1 MTPPRIAVIT
11 PSFPPK
17 SGGIATSHY
26 NLFHLLKQ
34 EYTVHAFAYDDDDP
48 EPHENVTRCKT
59 PVFLGRR
66 LESLFKRY
74 LKKYD
79 PDDDFPNCRRIANK
93 AWGAWRLSK
102 PLSSFKPDIILAPD
116 NNVPVYFMKKP
127 KNAKLIWYC
136 RNNYRRFRD
145 NPLLPEYS
153 WADLD
158 VAASMERKALK
169 KADLVLSPS
178 RYMADIFDSTI
189 GRNGIPI
196 EVIPNFMTDD
206 AFAGIK
212 PFPLREK
219 MAWTADIPI
228 VCLPSAGTPNKGKRY
243 TFEII
248 RRLHAETGAHVA
260 FFISGGMPN
269 DLKFELDSLGKELKL
284 YAPGHLSW
292 KDNIS
297 LLMACDLLL
306 SPTLVENF
314 SNAFVEAHWLGKPI
328 VTFDV
333 GGNCEIV
340 QDGKTGAVV
349 PYLDMESLIN
359 RAVDLLCDRA
369 KLNSYGHEA
378 AAWAHESLNAGTI
391 LQRYRAVFSALCG
404 SISVADTADNVPT
417 DYRVKES

>member
-1 MTPPRIAVIT
+1 MRRLRIAIIT

-17 SGGIATSHY
+17 SGGIAVSHY
-26 NLFHLLKQ
+26 NLFHLLKK
-34 EYTVHAFAYDDDDP
+34 EYEVRAFAYDDDDP
-48 EPHENVTRCKT
+48 EPCENVMRRKT
-59 PVFLGRR
+59 PSFIAGTA
-66 LESLFKRY
+66 SWLFTKYLKRY
-74 LKKYD
+74 D
-79 PDDDFPNCRRIANK
+79 RTDDFPNCRRLVEK
-93 AWGAWRLSK
+93 AWGAWRLNK
-102 PLSSFKPDIILAPD
+102 PLRQFTPDIILMPD
-116 NNVPVYFMKKP
+116 NNVPAYFIKKP
-127 KNAKLIWYC
+127 RSAKLVWYC
-136 RNNYRRFRD
+136 HNNYRRFRD

-158 VAASMERKALK
+158 VAASMERKALA

-196 EVIPNFMTDD
+196 KVIPNFMADD

-219 MAWTADIPI
+219 MALTADIPI

-248 RRLHAETGAHVA
+248 RRLHTAMNGHVA
-260 FFISGGMPN
+260 FFVSGHIPN
-269 DLKFELDSLGKELKL
+269 DLKFEAKALGEDLKL
-284 YAPGHLSW
+284 HIPGLLPW
-292 KDNIS
+292 KDNIA

-314 SNAFVEAHWLGKPI
+314 SNALVEAHWLGKPI

-333 GGNCEIV
+333 GGNREIV

-349 PYLDMESLIN
+349 PYLDVENLIK
-359 RAVDLLCDRA
+359 RAVDLLSDPV
-369 KLNSYGHEA
+369 KLDSYGRQA
-378 AAWAHESLNAGTI
+378 AAWAHEKLNATAI
-391 LQRYRAVFSALCG
+391 LEEYRELFSGLCA
-404 SISVADTADNVPT
+404 STPRVNTAEVDI
-417 DYRVKES
+417 DID